1 MSTKTWTI
9 LVTLDE
15 GEDDTHADA
24 VLNMGDKFEMR
35 AHGFARKNPRDE
47 AVPQVGDELAAARA
61 LSGLA
66 HDLLDMASREIEQ
79 HTHQPVRSIAL

>member
-1 MSTKTWTI
+1 MGTKTWTI
-9 LVTLDE
+9 LVALDE
-15 GEDDTHADA
+15 GEDDTRAQA

-35 AHGFARKNPRDE
+35 AQGFARRNPRDE

-61 LSGLA
+61 LSSLA